1 MRGVPSAMKQSLGM
15 TVKNIERVVYFASY
29 VILKVED
36 EKREQFLSD
45 LEAQDTAARQAIK
58 MRYEQMAEGEGA
70 DVKALAEA
78 QSKEI
83 ENLNDDYQ
91 AKKHQLDSLV
101 RCFDFWNWFP
111 ALCQKNTKS

>member
-1 MRGVPSAMKQSLGM
+1 MK
-15 TVKNIERVVYFASY
+15 
-29 VILKVED
+29 
-36 EKREQFLSD
+36 KREQFLSD

-83 ENLNDDYQ
+83 E
-91 AKKHQLDSLV
+91 
-101 RCFDFWNWFP
+101 
-111 ALCQKNTKS
+111 KS